1 MGKRFLDG
9 AIPQSRFFPMVLQKL
24 HGGTDSSQSGANPK
38 IRTARIKSLN
48 QIYRNI
54 CEFMAGTTQI
64 EMWFLGLN
72 ILLYWYILMQL
83 ACAVKMSSPMTKGTV
98 GDQAIWVEF
107 ARKQQHL
114 APTLSR

>member
-1 MGKRFLDG
+1 
-9 AIPQSRFFPMVLQKL
+9 MVLQKL

-64 EMWFLGLN
+64 EM
-72 ILLYWYILMQL
+72 
-83 ACAVKMSSPMTKGTV
+83 
-98 GDQAIWVEF
+98 
-107 ARKQQHL
+107 
-114 APTLSR
+114 